1 MRKLNLA
8 FLKKREILVAGV
20 ILLIMIVMTCTT
32 KTFLTVNNLMSV
44 ALGLSADGFLALAMT
59 FILISGQIDLSL
71 GAIQCFA
78 SMLIGTLYIYKGV
91 NIWLAVLI
99 SVIVSVVCGA
109 ITGSLIAKLNIVP
122 FIITLGMQGVVR
134 GLCYVVSSG
143 ISIPITGESVR
154 GFKNLGSGYLGC
166 VPIFFILLIAAAI
179 ICQIL
184 LSKTRFFAK
193 VYFIGSN
200 TKAAEMAGVRVERVK
215 IMLYMISAL
224 LAAIAGVL
232 STARFGVSSPTL
244 GLQAESRAVTAA
256 VIGGTTMSGGEG
268 NIVGTML
275 GLVMIH
281 LFTNALIQW
290 GVSVY
295 WQDFASYALLIV
307 VIVFDT
313 LSKRNRSGQLKLKK
327 I

>member
-154 GFKNLGSGYLGC
+154 GFKNLGSGYLGS

-179 ICQIL
+179 ICLPDPPFQDPIL
-184 LSKTRFFAK
+184 CQGLFHRQQHQSRRNGGCAGRAGQDHA
-193 VYFIGSN
+193 VYDLRP
-200 TKAAEMAGVRVERVK
+200 AGRHCRC
-215 IMLYMISAL
+215 AL
-224 LAAIAGVL
+224 HRPFRCFLPHAGLAG
-232 STARFGVSSPTL
+232 
-244 GLQAESRAVTAA
+244 
-256 VIGGTTMSGGEG
+256 
-268 NIVGTML
+268 
-275 GLVMIH
+275 
-281 LFTNALIQW
+281 
-290 GVSVY
+290 
-295 WQDFASYALLIV
+295 
-307 VIVFDT
+307 
-313 LSKRNRSGQLKLKK
+313 
-327 I
+327 

>member
-154 GFKNLGSGYLGC
+154 GFKNLGSGYLGS

-200 TKAAEMAGVRVERVK
+200 TKAAEMAGVRVERQQ
-215 IMLYMISAL
+215 
-224 LAAIAGVL
+224 
-232 STARFGVSSPTL
+232 T
-244 GLQAESRAVTAA
+244 
-256 VIGGTTMSGGEG
+256 VI
-268 NIVGTML
+268 
-275 GLVMIH
+275 
-281 LFTNALIQW
+281 
-290 GVSVY
+290 
-295 WQDFASYALLIV
+295 
-307 VIVFDT
+307 
-313 LSKRNRSGQLKLKK
+313 LKK
-327 I
+327 MYIRF

>member
-1 MRKLNLA
+1 MRKLSFA
-8 FLKKREILVAGV
+8 FLKKREVLVAGV
-20 ILLIMIVMTCTT
+20 IVVIMIFMACTT
-32 KTFLTVNNLMSV
+32 DTFLTTNNLMSV

-71 GAIQCFA
+71 GAIQCFS

-91 NIWLAVLI
+91 NIWVAVLI
-99 SVIVSVVCGA
+99 SIAVSIVCGF
-109 ITGSLIAKLNIVP
+109 ITGNLIARLKIVP
-122 FIITLGMQGVVR
+122 FIITLGMQGVIR

-143 ISIPITGESVR
+143 ISIPITGEAVK
-154 GFKNLGSGYLGC
+154 GFKQLGSGYVGG
-166 VPIFFILLIAAAI
+166 VPIFFILLIVAAV

-200 TKAAEMAGVRVERVK
+200 TKAAEMAGVRVQRVK

-244 GLQAESRAVTAA
+244 GLQAESRAITAA

-268 NIVGTML
+268 NVVGTML
-275 GLVMIH
+275 GLIMIH
-281 LFTNALIQW
+281 LFTNALIQLD
-290 GVSVY
+290 VSVY

-313 LSKRNRSGQLKLKK
+313 LSKRNRTGQLKLKK

>member
-154 GFKNLGSGYLGC
+154 GFKNLGSGYLWAVFPSSLFC
-166 VPIFFILLIAAAI
+166 SLQPPLSARSSFPRPDSLPRSISSAATPKPQKWRV
-179 ICQIL
+179 C
-184 LSKTRFFAK
+184 
-193 VYFIGSN
+193 GSS
-200 TKAAEMAGVRVERVK
+200 G
-215 IMLYMISAL
+215 
-224 LAAIAGVL
+224 
-232 STARFGVSSPTL
+232 
-244 GLQAESRAVTAA
+244 SRSCC
-256 VIGGTTMSGGEG
+256 I
-268 NIVGTML
+268 
-275 GLVMIH
+275 
-281 LFTNALIQW
+281 
-290 GVSVY
+290 
-295 WQDFASYALLIV
+295 
-307 VIVFDT
+307 
-313 LSKRNRSGQLKLKK
+313 
-327 I
+327 

>member
-1 MRKLNLA
+1 MHKLNLA
-8 FLKKREILVAGV
+8 FLKRREVMVAGV
-20 ILLIMIVMTCTT
+20 ILVIMILMACTT
-32 KTFLTVNNLMSV
+32 DTFLTVNNLMSV

-59 FILISGQIDLSL
+59 FILISGQIDLSV
-71 GAIQCFA
+71 GAIQCFS

-91 NIWLAVLI
+91 NIWVAVLI
-99 SVIVSVVCGA
+99 SIVVSVLCGF
-109 ITGSLIAKLNIVP
+109 ITGNLIARLNIVP
-122 FIITLGMQGVVR
+122 FIITLGMQGVIR

-143 ISIPITGESVR
+143 ISIPITGESVKV
-154 GFKNLGSGYLGC
+154 FKNLGSGYIGS
-166 VPIFFILLIAAAI
+166 VPIFFILLIVAAV

-193 VYFIGSN
+193 AYFTGSN
-200 TKAAEMAGVRVERVK
+200 AKAAEMAGVRVQRVK
-215 IMLYMISAL
+215 ITLYMISAL
-224 LAAIAGVL
+224 LASIAGVL

-256 VIGGTTMSGGEG
+256 VIGGTAMSGGEG
-268 NIVGTML
+268 NVVGTML

-281 LFTNALIQW
+281 LFSNALIQW

-327 I
+327 